1 MDQKA
6 VVRALIVL
14 ASGACLAVSAVGHSA
29 LANKGTPRHACH
41 ALHAGKARR
50 FLPVPAPIAQPTAPS
65 FNASEAVPVMAL
77 CGAMA
82 TR

>member
-41 ALHAGKARR
+41 GVACGQGTT
-50 FLPVPAPIAQPTAPS
+50 LPPCSGPHRTA
-65 FNASEAVPVMAL
+65 NGTVIQ
-77 CGAMA
+77 CK
-82 TR
+82 